1 MTTEVKN
8 LLFQDKSPKLSF
20 YIKYIRAVDLHM
32 QKERDE
38 YMKEVSKNR
47 KKYLRKIRLRKIEIL
62 ITQIA
67 IVIAFIALWE
77 ILAQKGK
84 IDSFIT
90 SQPSRIVKTFMNLS
104 SNNLIEHL
112 KITVEETLI
121 GFLLGTIAGE
131 ITAIILWWS
140 TFISKVSEPFL
151 VVLNSLP
158 KIELGPVIIIWVG
171 AGMPAII
178 VMALSISLIVT
189 ILEILN
195 GFLHTDKEKIKM
207 AKTFN
212 ANKIQILNK
221 IVFPS
226 NIPTFFNTL
235 KVNIG
240 LSLVGVISGEFLVS
254 KGGLGYL
261 IVYGGQVF
269 QLDLVMTSVIILAV
283 VAALMYES
291 IVVLERIFVK

>member
-1 MTTEVKN
+1 MNKFEN
-8 LLFQDKSPKLSF
+8 ISND
-20 YIKYIRAVDLHM
+20 
-32 QKERDE
+32 
-38 YMKEVSKNR
+38 R
-47 KKYLRKIRLRKIEIL
+47 KKYLKKIKLRKIETIS
-62 ITQIA
+62 TQIIIIITF
-67 IVIAFIALWE
+67 IVLWE
-77 ILAQKGK
+77 VLAQKG
-84 IDSFIT
+84 ILDSFIT
-90 SQPSRIVKTFMNLS
+90 SQPSRIIKTFMNLT
-104 SNNLIEHL
+104 SNDLLEHL
-112 KITVEETLI
+112 KITCIETLI
-121 GFLLGTIAGE
+121 GFSLGTVLGVI
-131 ITAIILWWS
+131 IAIILWWS
-140 TFISKVSEPFL
+140 PFISKVSEPFL

-158 KIELGPVIIIWVG
+158 KIALGPVIIIWVG

-195 GFLHTDKEKIKM
+195 GFLHTEEEKIKM

-212 ANKIQILNK
+212 ANKVQILTK
-221 IVFPS
+221 VVLPA

-269 QLDLVMTSVIILAV
+269 QLDLVMTSVIILGI
-283 VAALMYES
+283 VAALMYQS
-291 IVVLERIFVK
+291 IVWIEKRVVK

>member
-1 MTTEVKN
+1 
-8 LLFQDKSPKLSF
+8 
-20 YIKYIRAVDLHM
+20 
-32 QKERDE
+32 
-38 YMKEVSKNR
+38 MKKIEHISEDR
-47 KKYLRKIRLRKIEIL
+47 RKYLKKVKLRKIEIL
-62 ITQIA
+62 ATQIF
-67 IVIAFIALWE
+67 IVIVFIAIWE
-77 ILAQKGK
+77 ILAQTGK

-104 SNNLIEHL
+104 SNDLLEHL
-112 KITVEETLI
+112 KITCIETLV
-121 GFLLGTIAGE
+121 GFSLGSILGV

-140 TFISKVSEPFL
+140 PFISKVSEPFL

-158 KIELGPVIIIWVG
+158 KTALGPVIIIWVG

-178 VMALSISLIVT
+178 VMALAISLIVT
-189 ILEILN
+189 ILEVLS
-195 GFLHTDKEKIKM
+195 GFLHTDEEKIKM

-212 ANKIQILNK
+212 ASKLQILTK
-221 IVFPS
+221 IVIPS
-226 NIPTFFNTL
+226 NIPTFFNSL

-269 QLDLVMTSVIILAV
+269 QLDLVMTSVIILAI
-283 VAALMYES
+283 VAALMYQS
-291 IVVLERIFVK
+291 IVFLERKFVK

>member
-1 MTTEVKN
+1 MKKTEN
-8 LLFQDKSPKLSF
+8 ISED
-20 YIKYIRAVDLHM
+20 
-32 QKERDE
+32 
-38 YMKEVSKNR
+38 R
-47 KKYLRKIRLRKIEIL
+47 KKYLKKVKLRRIKILTTQVFIL
-62 ITQIA
+62 
-67 IVIAFIALWE
+67 VAFITIWE

-90 SQPSRIVKTFMNLS
+90 SQPSRILKTIMNLS
-104 SNNLIEHL
+104 SNNLIYHL
-112 KITVEETLI
+112 RITCVETI
-121 GFLLGTIAGE
+121 VGFLLGSILGTI
-131 ITAIILWWS
+131 IAIILWWS
-140 TFISKVSEPFL
+140 PFISKVSEPFL

-158 KIELGPVIIIWVG
+158 KIALGPVIIIWVG

-178 VMALSISLIVT
+178 VMALAISLIVT
-189 ILEILN
+189 VLDILN
-195 GFLHTDKEKIKM
+195 GFLHTDEEKIKM

-212 ANKIQILNK
+212 ANKVQVLTK
-221 IVFPS
+221 IIIPS

-269 QLDLVMTSVIILAV
+269 QLDLVMTSVIILAI
-283 VAALMYES
+283 VAALMYQS
-291 IVVLERIFVK
+291 IVLLEKKFVK